1 MTEYKLP
8 EGMCFVR
15 DLKVGDKFGRWPA
28 RMCHTVAV
36 EDSDD
41 DYIETTGGETVHW
54 HTDCVVYV
62 IRKPERIEVDKAEYG
77 RTLRK
82 LHDIR
87 EAIGVNLCRSAHQL
101 EREIL
106 SILDRT

>member
-15 DLKVGDKFGRWPA
+15 DLKVGDKFSREN
-28 RMCHTVAV
+28 CHLPYTVATECSLSGV
-36 EDSDD
+36 V
-41 DYIETTGGETVHW
+41 ETTEGMLVHW
-54 HTDCVVYV
+54 HPANVVYV
-62 IRKPERIEVDKAEYG
+62 TRKPAMMAVLETVWE
-77 RTLRK
+77 LQCNK

-87 EAIGVNLCRSAHQL
+87 KAVDTERCRSASAL
-101 EREIL
+101 EAQIL